1 MSWSLNPVNRVALW
15 VCGGVMLALLAAV
28 AVLAYQVSD
37 LSERAG
43 TLTSERD
50 TARDERDEAR
60 AETALQAMNFN
71 RVNQIT
77 EEARRVRQQSATFGA
92 IFTRISRR
100 SPAVACCCLL
110 MILTG
115 CSATSTRC
123 VMKPYTRMPPELLA
137 PTLPSLPPGD

>member
-1 MSWSLNPVNRVALW
+1 MSWSLNPANRVALW

-60 AETALQAMNFN
+60 AETALD
-71 RVNQIT
+71 IH
-77 EEARRVRQQSATFGA
+77 
-92 IFTRISRR
+92 
-100 SPAVACCCLL
+100 
-110 MILTG
+110 
-115 CSATSTRC
+115 
-123 VMKPYTRMPPELLA
+123 YT
-137 PTLPSLPPGD
+137 PPGLGDSEHPADRVQLRRNQDESKSGGGDTGSV